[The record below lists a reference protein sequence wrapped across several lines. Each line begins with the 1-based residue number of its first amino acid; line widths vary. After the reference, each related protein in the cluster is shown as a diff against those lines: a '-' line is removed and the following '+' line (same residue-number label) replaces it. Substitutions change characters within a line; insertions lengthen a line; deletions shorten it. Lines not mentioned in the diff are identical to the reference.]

1 MNAEDTT
8 PLPPVAPH
16 GEATV
21 PREGQRQVAPNFI
34 TDIID
39 ADLKAGRVSSVITRF
54 PPEPNGFLHVG
65 HAKAICLNFL
75 VAQDYGGI
83 TYLRF
88 DDTNPETEEMR
99 FVESARQD
107 IAWLGLEPVEV
118 RFASDYFPHLYDF
131 ARTLIR
137 KGLAYVDSSTEEE
150 IRAMRGTVTQP
161 GRPGPYRDRTPEES
175 LDLFARMNAGEFPEG
190 AHVLRARIDLSSPN
204 MKMRDPILY
213 RIVHAPHYRT
223 GDTWKVYPLY
233 DMAHPLS
240 DAIEGITHSLCTLE
254 FVNNREIYDW
264 LVDNLIEGPR
274 PRQYEFAR
282 LVLDHTVMSKR
293 KLLQLVRDGH
303 VSGWDDPRMPT
314 LSAMRRRGITP
325 AAVKDFANRV
335 GVAKANSRTAPALLD
350 HSIRDALNEEAPRV
364 LAVLDPLVVELTNL
378 EAGQSLT
385 LDAPYWPHDVPK
397 SGSRS
402 LALTREVVI
411 ERSDFEMEPP
421 KGFKRLAPGRA
432 VRLRHGPVVR
442 VDEVEVNDAGQV
454 IRLRCQAFVEEMGS
468 APEDVKVWS
477 TVHWVSRSHG
487 VPMTAR
493 LYDPLFSVP
502 DPEAD
507 GADFLE
513 HVDPDSLVEKRGLI
527 EPSVLD
533 DAPETRYQFE
543 RLGYFWRDPV
553 DGRGDDLVFNRI
565 VPLKDGYSRRAPEAA
580 GAAGSKDRETARSTE
595 RGREYAGGRSP
606 DAGDASGSPWSGGDG
621 TSGPGS
627 DPARAAAAERLASVH
642 DLSSH
647 EAEALAGD
655 ADLLAFFERVVSF
668 EAPVQE
674 AANLVVNEV
683 ARELRQR
690 GERLRLQPDGVA
702 GIARLLSQGTI
713 TATAA
718 KEVLSAAAGSG
729 DDPVELVRSRGL
741 DRALPETEVR
751 RHALEAM
758 ERHPDEV
765 SSYRSGKHGLRGFF
779 VGQVMRATQGRAD
792 PQVVQSVVAS
802 VLDE

>member
-1 MNAEDTT
+1 MNPEDTT

-16 GEATV
+16 GDATV

-39 ADLKAGRVSSVITRF
+39 ADLQAGRVSSVITRF

-65 HAKAICLNFL
+65 HAKSICLNFG

-99 FVESARQD
+99 FVESAKQD
-107 IAWLGLEPVEV
+107 ISWLELEPVEV
-118 RFASDYFPHLYDF
+118 RFASDYFPYLYDF
-131 ARTLIR
+131 ALTLIR
-137 KGLAYVDSSTEEE
+137 KGLAYVDSSSEEE
-150 IRAMRGTVTQP
+150 IRALRGTVTEP
-161 GRPGPYRDRTPEES
+161 GRPGPYRDRSPAES
-175 LDLFARMNAGEFPEG
+175 LDLFERMNDGEFPEG
-190 AHVLRARIDLSSPN
+190 AHVLRAKIDLASPN

-223 GDTWKVYPLY
+223 GDTWKVYPMY

-254 FVNNREIYDW
+254 FVNNRELYDW
-264 LVDNLIEGPR
+264 LVDSLIEGPR
-274 PRQYEFAR
+274 PYQYEFAR

-293 KLLQLVRDGH
+293 KLLHLVRDGL

-335 GVAKANSRTAPALLD
+335 GVAKANSRTDPALLD
-350 HSIRDALNEEAPRV
+350 HSIRDDLNETAPRV

-378 EAGQSLT
+378 EDGRPFE
-385 LDAPYWPHDVPK
+385 LDASYWPHDVPK
-397 SGSRS
+397 EGSRP

-442 VDEVEVNDAGQV
+442 VDEAEVNDAGQV
-454 IRLRCQAFVEEMGS
+454 TRLRCYAFLDDMGA
-468 APEDVKVWS
+468 APKDVKVWS
-477 TVHWVSRSHG
+477 TVHWVSRSQG

-493 LYDPLFSVP
+493 LYGPLFSVP

-507 GADFLE
+507 GADYLQYL
-513 HVDPDSLVEKRGLI
+513 DPGSLVEKRGLI
-527 EPSVLD
+527 EPSVLGD
-533 DAPETRYQFE
+533 DKETRYQFE

-553 DGRGDDLVFNRI
+553 DGRGDELVFNRI
-565 VPLKDGYSRRAPEAA
+565 VPLKDGYARSAADATRGARPAAAGPDRDGRANTGTDPERAEAA
-580 GAAGSKDRETARSTE
+580 A
-595 RGREYAGGRSP
+595 
-606 DAGDASGSPWSGGDG
+606 
-621 TSGPGS
+621 
-627 DPARAAAAERLASVH
+627 RLAQEH
-642 DLSSH
+642 GLSSH

-655 ADLLAFFERVVSF
+655 PELLAYFRNVVGLG
-668 EAPVQE
+668 APVQE

-690 GERLRLQPDGVA
+690 GDDLRLRPEGVA
-702 GIARLLSQGTI
+702 GVARLLSEGAI

-718 KEVLSAAAGSG
+718 KEVLGDAAASG
-729 DDPVELVRSRGL
+729 EDPVELVRSRGL
-741 DRALPETEVR
+741 DETLPEAEVR

-765 SSYRSGKHGLRGFF
+765 SSYRSGKQGLRGFF
-779 VGQVMRATQGRAD
+779 VGQVMRATGGRAD
-792 PQVVQSVVAS
+792 PQVVQRVVGT